1 MQKTSLILALALAF
15 TPAVWAENVNINGTG
30 VSIEANKTPIKTAKN
45 GDAVAQLPKDYR
57 FAVPGKFTV
66 AVAGLNQP
74 PLTVF
79 SDDNKTLLGSEVDVA
94 RLVADS
100 LGLDLNVVPT
110 SWEDWPLG
118 VASGKYDAA
127 ISNITVTKERK
138 EKFDFATYRKDS
150 LGFYV
155 KSTSPIAS
163 LEKAEDIAGL
173 RIIVGS
179 GTNQEAILLAWNA
192 ENLKKGLK
200 PFTPI
205 YTKDDAAQTLALQSG
220 RADAYFGP
228 NVIGAWKAA
237 LNGKTKLVGSVDGGW
252 PKAAH
257 IAVTLKKGSGLVEPV
272 QTALNGVIK
281 NGDYDK
287 VLNRWGEGVERI
299 PQSEVNPAGLGD

>member
-1 MQKTSLILALALAF
+1 MQKKSLFLALSLAF
-15 TPAVWAENVNINGTG
+15 SATVWANEVTINGTG
-30 VSIEANKTPIKTAKN
+30 VSLEANKAPINTAKN
-45 GDAVAQLPKDYR
+45 PQAIAQLPANLHL
-57 FAVPGKFTV
+57 AVPGKFTV
-66 AVAGLNQP
+66 AIAGLSQP

-79 SDDNKTLLGSEVDVA
+79 ADDNKTLIGSEADIA

-100 LGLDLNVVPT
+100 LGLELNVVPT

-118 VASGKYDAA
+118 VTSGKYDAA
-127 ISNITVTKERK
+127 ISNITVTKARK

-155 KSTSPIAS
+155 KTGSKLKKI
-163 LEKAEDIAGL
+163 EQAEDIAGL

-179 GTNQEAILLAWNA
+179 GTNQEAILLAWND
-192 ENLKKGLK
+192 ENVKKGLQ
-200 PFTPI
+200 PFTPV

-237 LNGKTKLVGSVDGGW
+237 LNGKTQLVGSVDGGW

-257 IAVTLKKGSGLVEPV
+257 IAVTLKKDIGLVLPV
-272 QTALNGVIK
+272 QTALNGVIG

-299 PQSEVNPAGLGD
+299 PQSEINPAGLGD